1 MRTKPRP
8 LRHRL
13 YGKRGGVCDSSRAWC
28 GWRRRRSEGTGGA
41 RGSLRDPGD
50 ARGSL
55 RDPGCARES
64 LRRSRGSLRG
74 FRGSLRESPGCSGVC
89 EGSRGSLRGPGV
101 PSLPPAVA
109 AAPSD
114 VSLAGFRGGQ
124 VPRGPGEAMA
134 GSSSR
139 SPSAERDPGPAAPS
153 AEQALLRAGLALP
166 ERPGALPELGAL
178 LEAAEPRWLRGSEGS
193 AALGRLAAALAGLA
207 APPRREQDGA
217 EPPGRD
223 AALAA
228 VAERA
233 ERVGA
238 AFLLLLQKLEDAR
251 SQQSPGTAA
260 AGPVPRRVLG
270 HAFIF
275 AVTHKEERPWTTAR
289 SRAVAQELL
298 ERLVRAAG
306 CGSVEE
312 FLRGK
317 EEDEEGRFGEVMGL
331 LKQEL
336 TKDTWKCNPASKD
349 VFSWSLLRVSRPWLC
364 PHLERVLPPALLLS
378 DDFQEEN
385 KVLGVRCL
393 HHIVLNV
400 PGADLCQF
408 NRAQVVFHA
417 LYNHLY
423 SREAPLIQ
431 AVLLCL
437 LDLLPVLERCQRRQG
452 HGRATSPWD
461 QVLQLVL
468 THMEAEHQLALRR
481 VYAGTLPAFVT
492 RLGILIARHL
502 KRLERVI
509 LGYLEVSDG
518 PGEEARLGILETLQC
533 TIEHA
538 WPRMPCRLPVLLKA
552 LLRLLWDVHTERG
565 PTPEP
570 VKAALLHRATQCLIL
585 LDRCCQGQVKVSQG
599 SLGAARAPW
608 GLPGAGQGEP
618 GLPGGCQG
626 QVKVSQGS
634 LGLPGPGQGEPG
646 LPGGCQGSLGA
657 ARARSRCCW
666 QGCTAAVRRASCR
679 SASGRCRRAPEVP
692 D

>member
-1 MRTKPRP
+1 M
-8 LRHRL
+8 
-13 YGKRGGVCDSSRAWC
+13 
-28 GWRRRRSEGTGGA
+28 
-41 RGSLRDPGD
+41 
-50 ARGSL
+50 
-55 RDPGCARES
+55 
-64 LRRSRGSLRG
+64 
-74 FRGSLRESPGCSGVC
+74 
-89 EGSRGSLRGPGV
+89 EGS
-101 PSLPPAVA
+101 
-109 AAPSD
+109 
-114 VSLAGFRGGQ
+114 
-124 VPRGPGEAMA
+124 
-134 GSSSR
+134 
-139 SPSAERDPGPAAPS
+139 SPSAERGPERP
-153 AEQALLRAGLALP
+153 LLL
-166 ERPGALPELGAL
+166 RPGALRELGAL
-178 LEAAEPRWLRGSEGS
+178 LEPAEPLCPPGSASPAAPGELGTALGS
-193 AALGRLAAALAGLA
+193 ASPAAPGELGTALGSASPAALGELAATLSSASPAALGELAATLSSASPAAPGELAATLSSASPAAPGELAATLSSASPAALGELAATLGSASPAALGELAATLGSASPAALGELAAALGDFA
-207 APPRREQDGA
+207 APPRRERDGA

-223 AALAA
+223 TALAA
-228 VAERA
+228 AAAERA

-238 AFLLLLQKLEDAR
+238 VFLLLLRKLEDAR
-251 SQQSPGTAA
+251 SQTSPGTAA
-260 AGPVPRRVLG
+260 AGPVPLRVLA

-275 AVTHKEERPWTTAR
+275 AVTHKDERPWTTAR

-298 ERLVRAAG
+298 ERLVQAAG

-317 EEDEEGRFGEVMGL
+317 EGDEEGRFGAVMGL

-349 VFSWSLLRVSRPWLC
+349 VFSWALLRVSRPWLC

-452 HGRATSPWD
+452 QGRATSPWD

-468 THMEAEHQLALRR
+468 THMEAEHRLALRR

-492 RLGILIARHL
+492 RLGILIVRHL

-518 PGEEARLGILETLQC
+518 PEEEARLGILETLRC
-533 TIEHA
+533 TMEHA

-570 VKAALLHRATQCLIL
+570 VRAALLHGATQCLIL
-585 LDRCCQGQVKVSQG
+585 LDRCCQGQVKVSRG
-599 SLGAARAPW
+599 SLLATRARGRQVRAPCW
-608 GLPGAGQGEP
+608 
-618 GLPGGCQG
+618 
-626 QVKVSQGS
+626 
-634 LGLPGPGQGEPG
+634 LPGPGEAESG
-646 LPGGCQGSLGA
+646 LPAGCQALSPLSPAEFGSPLP
-657 ARARSRCCW
+657 RS
-666 QGCTAAVRRASCR
+666 VLH
-679 SASGRCRRAPEVP
+679 
-692 D
+692 

>member
-1 MRTKPRP
+1 M
-8 LRHRL
+8 
-13 YGKRGGVCDSSRAWC
+13 
-28 GWRRRRSEGTGGA
+28 E
-41 RGSLRDPGD
+41 
-50 ARGSL
+50 
-55 RDPGCARES
+55 
-64 LRRSRGSLRG
+64 
-74 FRGSLRESPGCSGVC
+74 
-89 EGSRGSLRGPGV
+89 RGPGQ
-101 PSLPPAVA
+101 PPPA
-109 AAPSD
+109 
-114 VSLAGFRGGQ
+114 
-124 VPRGPGEAMA
+124 
-134 GSSSR
+134 
-139 SPSAERDPGPAAPS
+139 PAAPS
-153 AEQALLRAGLALP
+153 AEQALLQARLALA
-166 ERPGALPELGAL
+166 EPGALRELSAL
-178 LEAAEPRWLRGSEGS
+178 LQAADPRWLLGTAGP
-193 AALGRLAAALAGLA
+193 AALGELAAALGDLA

-217 EPPGRD
+217 EPPGQD

-238 AFLLLLQKLEDAR
+238 VFLLLLQKLEAAR
-251 SQQSPGTAA
+251 GQHSPGAS
-260 AGPVPRRVLG
+260 GLRRLLG

-275 AVTHKEERPWTTAR
+275 AVTHKEQRPWTTAS
-289 SRAVAQELL
+289 SRAVAQEVL
-298 ERLVRAAG
+298 ERLVQAAG

-317 EEDEEGRFGEVMGL
+317 EGDEEGRFGAVMGL
-331 LKQEL
+331 LKKEL

-349 VFSWSLLRVSRPWLC
+349 VFSWALLRVCRPWLC

-408 NRAQVVFHA
+408 NRAQVLFHA

-437 LDLLPVLERCQRRQG
+437 LDLLPILQRCQRHQG
-452 HGRATSPWD
+452 QGRAVSPWD

-468 THMEAEHQLALRR
+468 THMEAEYGLALRR

-492 RLGILIARHL
+492 RLGILIVRHL

-518 PGEEARLGILETLQC
+518 PKEEARLAILETLQC

-570 VKAALLHRATQCLIL
+570 IRAALLHRATQCLIL
-585 LDRCCQGQVKVSQG
+585 LDHCSQGHVKVLLQG
-599 SLGAARAPW
+599 VQSSC
-608 GLPGAGQGEP
+608 EEK
-618 GLPGGCQG
+618 
-626 QVKVSQGS
+626 QVRECLRKVQES
-634 LGLPGPGQGEPG
+634 
-646 LPGGCQGSLGA
+646 
-657 ARARSRCCW
+657 
-666 QGCTAAVRRASCR
+666 T
-679 SASGRCRRAPEVP
+679 
-692 D
+692 

>member
-1 MRTKPRP
+1 
-8 LRHRL
+8 
-13 YGKRGGVCDSSRAWC
+13 
-28 GWRRRRSEGTGGA
+28 
-41 RGSLRDPGD
+41 
-50 ARGSL
+50 
-55 RDPGCARES
+55 
-64 LRRSRGSLRG
+64 
-74 FRGSLRESPGCSGVC
+74 
-89 EGSRGSLRGPGV
+89 
-101 PSLPPAVA
+101 
-109 AAPSD
+109 
-114 VSLAGFRGGQ
+114 
-124 VPRGPGEAMA
+124 MA
-134 GSSSR
+134 GSSSSSSS
-139 SPSAERDPGPAAPS
+139 SPSPS
-153 AEQALLRAGLALP
+153 AEQALLRAGLALS
-166 ERPGALPELGAL
+166 ERPGALRELGAL
-178 LEAAEPRWLRGSEGS
+178 LAAAEPGCLLGS
-193 AALGRLAAALAGLA
+193 AGPAALAQLAAALVGLA

-238 AFLLLLQKLEDAR
+238 VFLLLLQKLEDAR
-251 SQQSPGTAA
+251 SQQPPSK
-260 AGPVPRRVLG
+260 VLG

-275 AVTHKEERPWTTAR
+275 AVTHKDERPWTTAR
-289 SRAVAQELL
+289 SRAVAQEVL

-317 EEDEEGRFGEVMGL
+317 EEDEEGRFGVVMGI

-336 TKDTWKCNPASKD
+336 TKDTWKRNPASKD
-349 VFSWSLLRVSRPWLC
+349 VFSWALLRVSRPWLC

-468 THMEAEHQLALRR
+468 THMEAEHRLALRR

-492 RLGILIARHL
+492 RLGILIVRHL

-570 VKAALLHRATQCLIL
+570 VRAALLHRATQCLIL
-585 LDRCCQGQVKVSQG
+585 LDRCCQGQVKV
-599 SLGAARAPW
+599 L
-608 GLPGAGQGEP
+608 LAGVHSSCEEDRVREC
-618 GLPGGCQG
+618 LR
-626 QVKVSQGS
+626 KVQES
-634 LGLPGPGQGEPG
+634 
-646 LPGGCQGSLGA
+646 
-657 ARARSRCCW
+657 
-666 QGCTAAVRRASCR
+666 T
-679 SASGRCRRAPEVP
+679 
-692 D
+692 

>member
-1 MRTKPRP
+1 M
-8 LRHRL
+8 
-13 YGKRGGVCDSSRAWC
+13 D
-28 GWRRRRSEGTGGA
+28 
-41 RGSLRDPGD
+41 GS
-50 ARGSL
+50 GS
-55 RDPGCARES
+55 PE
-64 LRRSRGSLRG
+64 
-74 FRGSLRESPGCSGVC
+74 
-89 EGSRGSLRGPGV
+89 RGPGALRE
-101 PSLPPAVA
+101 PS
-109 AAPSD
+109 
-114 VSLAGFRGGQ
+114 G
-124 VPRGPGEAMA
+124 
-134 GSSSR
+134 
-139 SPSAERDPGPAAPS
+139 
-153 AEQALLRAGLALP
+153 
-166 ERPGALPELGAL
+166 L
-178 LEAAEPRWLRGSEGS
+178 LEAAEPGELRERPGELRERPGELRERPGELRERSGEPRERPGELRERPGELREQPGELRERPGELRERPEELRERAGELRERPGELRERPEELRERAGELRERPGNRRERPGELRERPGELRERAGELRERPGELGERPGELQEPGALLGAAEPAAPAELEAAGPGALRDLTALLRAAEP
-193 AALGRLAAALAGLA
+193 AALPELSALLAAAEPGALRSAGPAALAGLAAALRGLA

-217 EPPGRD
+217 EPRGRD
-223 AALAA
+223 TPPAAA
-228 VAERA
+228 AERA

-238 AFLLLLQKLEDAR
+238 AFLLLLRKLEGAR
-251 SQQSPGTAA
+251 E
-260 AGPVPRRVLG
+260 PVPLPVLG

-275 AVTHKEERPWTTAR
+275 AVTHKDERPWTSAR

-317 EEDEEGRFGEVMGL
+317 EGDEEGRFGAVMGL

-349 VFSWSLLRVSRPWLC
+349 VFSWALLRVSRPWLC

-423 SREAPLIQ
+423 SREAPLLQ

-437 LDLLPVLERCQRRQG
+437 LDLLPILERCQRRQG

-461 QVLQLVL
+461 QVLQLLL
-468 THMEAEHQLALRR
+468 THMEAEHRLALRR

-492 RLGILIARHL
+492 RLGILIVRHL

-518 PGEEARLGILETLQC
+518 PEEEARLGILQTLQC

-570 VKAALLHRATQCLIL
+570 VRAALLHGATQCLIL
-585 LDRCCQGQVKVSQG
+585 LDRCCQGRVKV
-599 SLGAARAPW
+599 LLA
-608 GLPGAGQGEP
+608 GLHSSCKENR
-618 GLPGGCQG
+618 LRECLR
-626 QVKVSQGS
+626 KVQES
-634 LGLPGPGQGEPG
+634 
-646 LPGGCQGSLGA
+646 
-657 ARARSRCCW
+657 
-666 QGCTAAVRRASCR
+666 T
-679 SASGRCRRAPEVP
+679 
-692 D
+692 

>member
-1 MRTKPRP
+1 M
-8 LRHRL
+8 
-13 YGKRGGVCDSSRAWC
+13 A
-28 GWRRRRSEGTGGA
+28 GTGTGTT
-41 RGSLRDPGD
+41 
-50 ARGSL
+50 
-55 RDPGCARES
+55 
-64 LRRSRGSLRG
+64 
-74 FRGSLRESPGCSGVC
+74 
-89 EGSRGSLRGPGV
+89 
-101 PSLPPAVA
+101 
-109 AAPSD
+109 
-114 VSLAGFRGGQ
+114 
-124 VPRGPGEAMA
+124 
-134 GSSSR
+134 R
-139 SPSAERDPGPAAPS
+139 SPSPERGAGAPS
-153 AEQALLRAGLALP
+153 AEQALLRAGQALC
-166 ERPGALPELGAL
+166 ERPGALRELGAL
-178 LEAAEPRWLRGSEGS
+178 LEAADP
-193 AALGRLAAALAGLA
+193 AALARLAAALGGLA

-251 SQQSPGTAA
+251 SQESPVK
-260 AGPVPRRVLG
+260 PMPKRVLG

-289 SRAVAQELL
+289 SRAVAQEVL
-298 ERLVRAAG
+298 ERLLRTAG
-306 CGSVEE
+306 CASVEE
-312 FLRGK
+312 FLQGK
-317 EEDEEGRFGEVMGL
+317 EGDEDGRFGEVMGI

-336 TKDTWKCNPASKD
+336 TKDTWKRNPASKD

-452 HGRATSPWD
+452 QGRASSSSPWH
-461 QVLQLVL
+461 QVLQLL
-468 THMEAEHQLALRR
+468 LAHMEAEHRLALRR

-492 RLGILIARHL
+492 RLGILIVRHL

-518 PGEEARLGILETLQC
+518 PGEEARLAILQTLQC

-552 LLRLLWDVHTERG
+552 LLRLLWDVHSERG

-570 VKAALLHRATQCLIL
+570 VRAALLQEATQCLIL
-585 LDRCCQGQVKVSQG
+585 LDRCCQGQVKV
-599 SLGAARAPW
+599 LLA
-608 GLPGAGQGEP
+608 GLHSSCEENRLQE
-618 GLPGGCQG
+618 CFR
-626 QVKVSQGS
+626 KVQES
-634 LGLPGPGQGEPG
+634 
-646 LPGGCQGSLGA
+646 
-657 ARARSRCCW
+657 
-666 QGCTAAVRRASCR
+666 T
-679 SASGRCRRAPEVP
+679 
-692 D
+692 

>member
-1 MRTKPRP
+1 MD
-8 LRHRL
+8 
-13 YGKRGGVCDSSRAWC
+13 VSSPARA
-28 GWRRRRSEGTGGA
+28 
-41 RGSLRDPGD
+41 L
-50 ARGSL
+50 
-55 RDPGCARES
+55 
-64 LRRSRGSLRG
+64 
-74 FRGSLRESPGCSGVC
+74 SP
-89 EGSRGSLRGPGV
+89 ERGPGQAE
-101 PSLPPAVA
+101 PP
-109 AAPSD
+109 
-114 VSLAGFRGGQ
+114 
-124 VPRGPGEAMA
+124 
-134 GSSSR
+134 
-139 SPSAERDPGPAAPS
+139 PAAPS
-153 AEQALLRAGLALP
+153 AEQVLLQARLALS
-166 ERPGALPELGAL
+166 ERPGALRELGAL
-178 LEAAEPRWLRGSEGS
+178 LEAADPRWLLGSAS
-193 AALGRLAAALAGLA
+193 PAALGSLAAALGGFA
-207 APPRREQDGA
+207 APPRREQDGT
-217 EPPGRD
+217 EPPGQD

-238 AFLLLLQKLEDAR
+238 VFLLLLQKLE
-251 SQQSPGTAA
+251 AA
-260 AGPVPRRVLG
+260 KGQESLGMAVVGPVLCRVLG

-275 AVTHKEERPWTTAR
+275 AVTHKDERPWTTA
-289 SRAVAQELL
+289 STRAVAQELL
-298 ERLVRAAG
+298 ERLLQAAG
-306 CGSVEE
+306 CGSVAE

-317 EEDEEGRFGEVMGL
+317 EGDEEGRFGAVMGL

-336 TKDTWKCNPASKD
+336 TKDTWKRNPGSKH
-349 VFSWSLLRVSRPWLC
+349 VFSWTLLHVSRPWLC

-437 LDLLPVLERCQRRQG
+437 LDLLPVLERGQRHQG

-468 THMEAEHQLALRR
+468 THMEAEHRLALRR

-492 RLGILIARHL
+492 RLGILIVRHL

-518 PGEEARLGILETLQC
+518 PEEEARLGILETLQC

-565 PTPEP
+565 PTPAP
-570 VKAALLHRATQCLIL
+570 VRAALLHRATQCLIL
-585 LDRCCQGQVKVSQG
+585 LDHCSQGQVKVLLEGVHS
-599 SLGAARAPW
+599 SC
-608 GLPGAGQGEP
+608 EEN
-618 GLPGGCQG
+618 
-626 QVKVSQGS
+626 QVRECLRKVQESS
-634 LGLPGPGQGEPG
+634 
-646 LPGGCQGSLGA
+646 
-657 ARARSRCCW
+657 
-666 QGCTAAVRRASCR
+666 
-679 SASGRCRRAPEVP
+679 
-692 D
+692 

>member
-1 MRTKPRP
+1 
-8 LRHRL
+8 
-13 YGKRGGVCDSSRAWC
+13 
-28 GWRRRRSEGTGGA
+28 
-41 RGSLRDPGD
+41 
-50 ARGSL
+50 
-55 RDPGCARES
+55 
-64 LRRSRGSLRG
+64 
-74 FRGSLRESPGCSGVC
+74 
-89 EGSRGSLRGPGV
+89 
-101 PSLPPAVA
+101 
-109 AAPSD
+109 
-114 VSLAGFRGGQ
+114 
-124 VPRGPGEAMA
+124 MA
-134 GSSSR
+134 GSGTSSSR
-139 SPSAERDPGPAAPS
+139 SPSPERGPAAPS
-153 AEQALLRAGLALP
+153 AEQALLRAGQALC
-166 ERPGALPELGAL
+166 ERPEALRELGAL
-178 LEAAEPRWLRGSEGS
+178 LEAAELRGSAGS
-193 AALGRLAAALAGLA
+193 AALARLAAALGGLA

-217 EPPGRD
+217 EPPGRE

-251 SQQSPGTAA
+251 SQQSPV
-260 AGPVPRRVLG
+260 GPIPKRVLG

-275 AVTHKEERPWTTAR
+275 AVAHKEERPWTTAR

-298 ERLVRAAG
+298 ERLVRTAG

-312 FLRGK
+312 FLQGK
-317 EEDEEGRFGEVMGL
+317 EGDEEGAFGEVMGL

-336 TKDTWKCNPASKD
+336 TKDTWKRNPASKD

-452 HGRATSPWD
+452 QARATSPWD
-461 QVLQLVL
+461 QVLQLLL
-468 THMEAEHQLALRR
+468 THMEPEHRLALRR
-481 VYAGTLPAFVT
+481 VYAGTLPAFVS
-492 RLGILIARHL
+492 RLGILIVRHM

-518 PGEEARLGILETLQC
+518 PGEEARLGILQTLQC

-538 WPRMPCRLPVLLKA
+538 WPRIPCRLPVLLKA
-552 LLRLLWDVHTERG
+552 LLRLLWDVHSERG

-570 VKAALLHRATQCLIL
+570 VRAALLHEATQCLIL
-585 LDRCCQGQVKVSQG
+585 LDRCCQGQVKV
-599 SLGAARAPW
+599 LLA
-608 GLPGAGQGEP
+608 GLHSSCEEKRLQE
-618 GLPGGCQG
+618 CFR
-626 QVKVSQGS
+626 KVQES
-634 LGLPGPGQGEPG
+634 
-646 LPGGCQGSLGA
+646 
-657 ARARSRCCW
+657 
-666 QGCTAAVRRASCR
+666 T
-679 SASGRCRRAPEVP
+679 
-692 D
+692 

>member
-1 MRTKPRP
+1 MAA
-8 LRHRL
+8 
-13 YGKRGGVCDSSRAWC
+13 SST
-28 GWRRRRSEGTGGA
+28 S
-41 RGSLRDPGD
+41 SIP
-50 ARGSL
+50 
-55 RDPGCARES
+55 
-64 LRRSRGSLRG
+64 
-74 FRGSLRESPGCSGVC
+74 SP
-89 EGSRGSLRGPGV
+89 ERGPV
-101 PSLPPAVA
+101 
-109 AAPSD
+109 
-114 VSLAGFRGGQ
+114 
-124 VPRGPGEAMA
+124 
-134 GSSSR
+134 
-139 SPSAERDPGPAAPS
+139 APS
-153 AEQALLRAGLALP
+153 AEQALLRAGRALC
-166 ERPGALPELGAL
+166 ERPGALRELGAL
-178 LEAAEPRWLRGSEGS
+178 LEAADA
-193 AALGRLAAALAGLA
+193 AALARLAAALGGLA
-207 APPRREQDGA
+207 APPQRERDGA
-217 EPPGRD
+217 EQPGRD

-228 VAERA
+228 VPERA

-251 SQQSPGTAA
+251 SQESPPVGS
-260 AGPVPRRVLG
+260 VPRRVLG

-289 SRAVAQELL
+289 SRAVAQEVL
-298 ERLVRAAG
+298 ERLLRTAG

-312 FLRGK
+312 FLQGK
-317 EEDEEGRFGEVMGL
+317 EGDEEGRFREVMGL

-349 VFSWSLLRVSRPWLC
+349 VFSWSLLRVSRPRLC

-437 LDLLPVLERCQRRQG
+437 LDLLPVLERWQRRQG
-452 HGRATSPWD
+452 QPRATSPWD
-461 QVLQLVL
+461 QVLQLLL
-468 THMEAEHQLALRR
+468 THMEAEHRLALRR
-481 VYAGTLPAFVT
+481 VYAGSLPAFVT
-492 RLGILIARHL
+492 RLGILIVRHL

-518 PGEEARLGILETLQC
+518 PGEEARLGILQTLQC

-552 LLRLLWDVHTERG
+552 LLRLLWDVHSDQG

-570 VKAALLHRATQCLIL
+570 VRAALLHGATQCLIL
-585 LDRCCQGQVKVSQG
+585 LDHCCQGQVKVSQG
-599 SLGAARAPW
+599 SLGLL
-608 GLPGAGQGEP
+608 GTGQGEP
-618 GLPGGCQG
+618 GLPG
-626 QVKVSQGS
+626 
-634 LGLPGPGQGEPG
+634 
-646 LPGGCQGSLGA
+646 A
-657 ARARSRCCW
+657 ARARSR
-666 QGCTAAVRRASCR
+666 
-679 SASGRCRRAPEVP
+679 
-692 D
+692 

>member
-1 MRTKPRP
+1 M
-8 LRHRL
+8 
-13 YGKRGGVCDSSRAWC
+13 D
-28 GWRRRRSEGTGGA
+28 
-41 RGSLRDPGD
+41 GS
-50 ARGSL
+50 GS
-55 RDPGCARES
+55 PE
-64 LRRSRGSLRG
+64 
-74 FRGSLRESPGCSGVC
+74 
-89 EGSRGSLRGPGV
+89 RGPGALGE
-101 PSLPPAVA
+101 PS
-109 AAPSD
+109 
-114 VSLAGFRGGQ
+114 G
-124 VPRGPGEAMA
+124 
-134 GSSSR
+134 
-139 SPSAERDPGPAAPS
+139 
-153 AEQALLRAGLALP
+153 
-166 ERPGALPELGAL
+166 L
-178 LEAAEPRWLRGSEGS
+178 LEAAEPGELRERPGELRERPGELRERPGELRERFGELRERPGERQERSGELRERPEERRERPGELRERPGELRERPGELREPGALLGAAEPAAPAELEAAGPGALRDLTALLAAAEP
-193 AALGRLAAALAGLA
+193 AALPDLTALLAAAEPGALRSAGPAALAGLAAALRGLA

-217 EPPGRD
+217 EPRGRD
-223 AALAA
+223 TPPAAA
-228 VAERA
+228 AERA

-238 AFLLLLQKLEDAR
+238 AFLLLLRKLEGAR
-251 SQQSPGTAA
+251 E
-260 AGPVPRRVLG
+260 PVPLPVLG

-275 AVTHKEERPWTTAR
+275 AVTHKDERPWTSAR

-317 EEDEEGRFGEVMGL
+317 EGDEEGRFGAVMGL

-349 VFSWSLLRVSRPWLC
+349 VFSWALLRVCRPWLC

-423 SREAPLIQ
+423 SREAPLLQ

-437 LDLLPVLERCQRRQG
+437 LDLLPILERCQRRQG
-452 HGRATSPWD
+452 HGRATSHWD
-461 QVLQLVL
+461 QVLQLLL
-468 THMEAEHQLALRR
+468 THMEAEHRLALRR

-492 RLGILIARHL
+492 RLGILIVRHL

-518 PGEEARLGILETLQC
+518 PEEEARLGILQTLQC

-570 VKAALLHRATQCLIL
+570 VRAALLHGATQCLIL
-585 LDRCCQGQVKVSQG
+585 LDRCCQGRVKVSWAPG
-599 SLGAARAPW
+599 EGESGLPAAPRARRRQVRAPCW
-608 GLPGAGQGEP
+608 LSGLP
-618 GLPGGCQG
+618 
-626 QVKVSQGS
+626 
-634 LGLPGPGQGEPG
+634 
-646 LPGGCQGSLGA
+646 
-657 ARARSRCCW
+657 
-666 QGCTAAVRRASCR
+666 AAVRTR
-679 SASGRCRRAPEVP
+679 
-692 D
+692 

>member
-1 MRTKPRP
+1 M
-8 LRHRL
+8 
-13 YGKRGGVCDSSRAWC
+13 
-28 GWRRRRSEGTGGA
+28 
-41 RGSLRDPGD
+41 
-50 ARGSL
+50 
-55 RDPGCARES
+55 
-64 LRRSRGSLRG
+64 
-74 FRGSLRESPGCSGVC
+74 
-89 EGSRGSLRGPGV
+89 EGS
-101 PSLPPAVA
+101 
-109 AAPSD
+109 
-114 VSLAGFRGGQ
+114 
-124 VPRGPGEAMA
+124 
-134 GSSSR
+134 
-139 SPSAERDPGPAAPS
+139 SPSAERGPERP
-153 AEQALLRAGLALP
+153 LLL
-166 ERPGALPELGAL
+166 RPGALRELGAL
-178 LEAAEPRWLRGSEGS
+178 LEPAEPLCPPGSASPAAPGELGTALGS
-193 AALGRLAAALAGLA
+193 ASPAAPGELGTALGSASPAALGELAATLSSASPAALGELAATLSSASPAAPGELAATLSSASPAAPGELAATLSSASPAALGELAATLGSASPAALGELAATLGSASPAALGELAAALGDFA
-207 APPRREQDGA
+207 APPRRERDGA

-223 AALAA
+223 TALAA
-228 VAERA
+228 AAAERA

-238 AFLLLLQKLEDAR
+238 VFLLLLRKLEDAR
-251 SQQSPGTAA
+251 SQTSPGTAA
-260 AGPVPRRVLG
+260 AGPVPLRVLA

-275 AVTHKEERPWTTAR
+275 AVTHKDERPWTTAR

-298 ERLVRAAG
+298 ERLVQAAG

-317 EEDEEGRFGEVMGL
+317 EGDEEGRFGAVMGL

-349 VFSWSLLRVSRPWLC
+349 VFSWALLRVSRPWLC

-452 HGRATSPWD
+452 QGRATSPWD

-468 THMEAEHQLALRR
+468 THMEAEHRLALRR

-492 RLGILIARHL
+492 RLGILIVRHL

-518 PGEEARLGILETLQC
+518 PEEEARLGILETLRC
-533 TIEHA
+533 TMEHA

-570 VKAALLHRATQCLIL
+570 VRAALLHGATQCLIL
-585 LDRCCQGQVKVSQG
+585 LDRCCQGQVKV
-599 SLGAARAPW
+599 LLA
-608 GLPGAGQGEP
+608 GLHSSCEQNRVQEC
-618 GLPGGCQG
+618 LR
-626 QVKVSQGS
+626 KVQES
-634 LGLPGPGQGEPG
+634 
-646 LPGGCQGSLGA
+646 
-657 ARARSRCCW
+657 
-666 QGCTAAVRRASCR
+666 T
-679 SASGRCRRAPEVP
+679 
-692 D
+692 

>member
-1 MRTKPRP
+1 M
-8 LRHRL
+8 
-13 YGKRGGVCDSSRAWC
+13 
-28 GWRRRRSEGTGGA
+28 
-41 RGSLRDPGD
+41 
-50 ARGSL
+50 
-55 RDPGCARES
+55 
-64 LRRSRGSLRG
+64 
-74 FRGSLRESPGCSGVC
+74 
-89 EGSRGSLRGPGV
+89 EGS
-101 PSLPPAVA
+101 
-109 AAPSD
+109 
-114 VSLAGFRGGQ
+114 
-124 VPRGPGEAMA
+124 
-134 GSSSR
+134 
-139 SPSAERDPGPAAPS
+139 SPSAERGPERP
-153 AEQALLRAGLALP
+153 LLL
-166 ERPGALPELGAL
+166 RPGALRELGAL
-178 LEAAEPRWLRGSEGS
+178 LEPAEPRCPPGS
-193 AALGRLAAALAGLA
+193 ASPAAPGELGTALGSASPAAPGELGTALGSASPAAPGELGTALSSASPAAPGELAATLSSASPAAPGELAAALGDFA
-207 APPRREQDGA
+207 APPRRERDGA

-223 AALAA
+223 TALAA
-228 VAERA
+228 AAERA

-238 AFLLLLQKLEDAR
+238 VFLLLLRKLEDAR
-251 SQQSPGTAA
+251 SQTSPGAAA
-260 AGPVPRRVLG
+260 AGPVPLRVLA

-275 AVTHKEERPWTTAR
+275 AVTHKDERPWTTAR

-317 EEDEEGRFGEVMGL
+317 EGDEEGRFGAVMGL

-349 VFSWSLLRVSRPWLC
+349 VFSWALLRVSRPWLC

-437 LDLLPVLERCQRRQG
+437 LDLLPILERCQRRQG
-452 HGRATSPWD
+452 QGRATSPWD

-468 THMEAEHQLALRR
+468 THMEAEHRLALRR

-492 RLGILIARHL
+492 RLGILIVRHL

-518 PGEEARLGILETLQC
+518 PEEEARLGILETLRC
-533 TIEHA
+533 TMEHA

-570 VKAALLHRATQCLIL
+570 VRAALLHGATQCLIL
-585 LDRCCQGQVKVSQG
+585 LDRCCQGQVKVSRG
-599 SLGAARAPW
+599 SLLAARARGRLPGPGEAES
-608 GLPGAGQGEP
+608 GLPAGYQGQGKVIRAPCWLPGPGEGESGP
-618 GLPGGCQG
+618 GEGESGLPAGCQG
-626 QVKVSQGS
+626 QWRGVRAPCWLPGLGEAESGLPAGYQGQGKASQGS
-634 LGLPGPGQGEPG
+634 LLATRARGRLPGPGEAESG
-646 LPGGCQGSLGA
+646 LPAGYQGQGKASQGSLLA
-657 ARARSRCCW
+657 TRARGS
-666 QGCTAAVRRASCR
+666 
-679 SASGRCRRAPEVP
+679 
-692 D
+692 

>member
-1 MRTKPRP
+1 
-8 LRHRL
+8 
-13 YGKRGGVCDSSRAWC
+13 
-28 GWRRRRSEGTGGA
+28 
-41 RGSLRDPGD
+41 
-50 ARGSL
+50 
-55 RDPGCARES
+55 
-64 LRRSRGSLRG
+64 
-74 FRGSLRESPGCSGVC
+74 
-89 EGSRGSLRGPGV
+89 
-101 PSLPPAVA
+101 
-109 AAPSD
+109 
-114 VSLAGFRGGQ
+114 
-124 VPRGPGEAMA
+124 
-134 GSSSR
+134 
-139 SPSAERDPGPAAPS
+139 
-153 AEQALLRAGLALP
+153 
-166 ERPGALPELGAL
+166 
-178 LEAAEPRWLRGSEGS
+178 
-193 AALGRLAAALAGLA
+193 LA

-238 AFLLLLQKLEDAR
+238 VFLLLLQKLEDAR
-251 SQQSPGTAA
+251 SQQSAVGT
-260 AGPVPRRVLG
+260 VPRRVLG

-275 AVTHKEERPWTTAR
+275 AVTHQDERPWTTAG

-317 EEDEEGRFGEVMGL
+317 DGDEDGRFGVVMGL

-336 TKDTWKCNPASKD
+336 TKDTWKRNPASKD
-349 VFSWSLLRVSRPWLC
+349 VFSWALLRVTRPWLC

-437 LDLLPVLERCQRRQG
+437 LDLLPILERCQRRQG

-468 THMEAEHQLALRR
+468 THMEAEHRLALRR

-492 RLGILIARHL
+492 R
-502 KRLERVI
+502 
-509 LGYLEVSDG
+509 
-518 PGEEARLGILETLQC
+518 
-533 TIEHA
+533 
-538 WPRMPCRLPVLLKA
+538 
-552 LLRLLWDVHTERG
+552 
-565 PTPEP
+565 
-570 VKAALLHRATQCLIL
+570 
-585 LDRCCQGQVKVSQG
+585 
-599 SLGAARAPW
+599 
-608 GLPGAGQGEP
+608 
-618 GLPGGCQG
+618 
-626 QVKVSQGS
+626 
-634 LGLPGPGQGEPG
+634 
-646 LPGGCQGSLGA
+646 
-657 ARARSRCCW
+657 
-666 QGCTAAVRRASCR
+666 
-679 SASGRCRRAPEVP
+679 
-692 D
+692 

>member
-1 MRTKPRP
+1 MD
-8 LRHRL
+8 
-13 YGKRGGVCDSSRAWC
+13 GG
-28 GWRRRRSEGTGGA
+28 
-41 RGSLRDPGD
+41 GSP
-50 ARGSL
+50 
-55 RDPGCARES
+55 E
-64 LRRSRGSLRG
+64 
-74 FRGSLRESPGCSGVC
+74 
-89 EGSRGSLRGPGV
+89 RGPGA
-101 PSLPPAVA
+101 LRDLTALLQA
-109 AAPSD
+109 A
-114 VSLAGFRGGQ
+114 
-124 VPRGPGEAMA
+124 GPGALREL
-134 GSSSR
+134 
-139 SPSAERDPGPAAPS
+139 SALREPVEPGELRDLTALREPAEPGALREPVEPGALRDLT
-153 AEQALLRAGLALP
+153 ALLQAAG
-166 ERPGALPELGAL
+166 PGALPELTAL
-178 LEAAEPRWLRGSEGS
+178 LQAAEPGELRS
-193 AALGRLAAALAGLA
+193 AGPAALAGLAAALRGFA

-217 EPPGRD
+217 EPPGRQRD
-223 AALAA
+223 GAGPPGRQRDGDGAGPPGRQRDGAGPGRQRDGDGPPGRHTPPAAA
-228 VAERA
+228 AERA
-233 ERVGA
+233 ERAGA
-238 AFLLLLQKLEDAR
+238 ALLLLLRKLEGAR
-251 SQQSPGTAA
+251 Q
-260 AGPVPRRVLG
+260 PVPLPVLA

-275 AVTHKEERPWTTAR
+275 AVTHKDERPWTSAR

-298 ERLVRAAG
+298 ERLLRAAG

-317 EEDEEGRFGEVMGL
+317 EGDEEGRFGAVMGL

-349 VFSWSLLRVSRPWLC
+349 VFSWALLRVSRPWLC

-400 PGADLCQF
+400 F

-423 SREAPLIQ
+423 SREAPLLQAWDSLCFWREHELSFPTSPNQ

-461 QVLQLVL
+461 QVLQLLL
-468 THMEAEHQLALRR
+468 THMEAEHRLALRR

-492 RLGILIARHL
+492 GHL

-518 PGEEARLGILETLQC
+518 PEEEARLGILQTLQC

-570 VKAALLHRATQCLIL
+570 VRAALLHGATQCLIL
-585 LDRCCQGQVKVSQG
+585 LDHCCQGRVKVSLG
-599 SLGAARAPW
+599 SQVNSVWAPCC
-608 GLPGAGQGEP
+608 
-618 GLPGGCQG
+618 CQG
-626 QVKVSQGS
+626 RVKINN
-634 LGLPGPGQGEPG
+634 GLVLLAG
-646 LPGGCQGSLGA
+646 LHS
-657 ARARSRCCW
+657 
-666 QGCTAAVRRASCR
+666 SCKENR
-679 SASGRCRRAPEVP
+679 LRECLRKVQEST
-692 D
+692 